1 MIIIT
6 WPTMMTLGWLVRNC
20 TCVFVSLQ
28 PRIFVSPHLL
38 HLSSISQ
45 VCAKHS
51 LNVPKKEMFL
61 LVLISSTEGL
71 EWVVPQ
77 LPLCFMSLACPA
89 VHLATVNAA
98 GEGGGLGPGP
108 GPRLGLGLGRC
119 RCQVFK
125 LRAVK
130 QVVVTLITC
139 PDVACLLLMRLHY
152 LVGHL
157 RIHLGIDRA
166 LCPRELGSNYSGNLK
181 IIFPLRSIVQHGCRL
196 RVRHP
201 FRKFSP

>member
-1 MIIIT
+1 
-6 WPTMMTLGWLVRNC
+6 
-20 TCVFVSLQ
+20 
-28 PRIFVSPHLL
+28 
-38 HLSSISQ
+38 
-45 VCAKHS
+45 
-51 LNVPKKEMFL
+51 MFL

-98 GEGGGLGPGP
+98 GAGEGLGPGP
-108 GPRLGLGLGRC
+108 GLGLGLGRC
-119 RCQVFK
+119 RCQVFM

-152 LVGHL
+152 LVGTSADSFGNRQSPLPPGVGLQLL
-157 RIHLGIDRA
+157 RQLKNHISSSIHRA
-166 LCPRELGSNYSGNLK
+166 TW
-181 IIFPLRSIVQHGCRL
+181 LRAEGEPSI
-196 RVRHP
+196 P
-201 FRKFSP
+201 